1 MRISDWSS
9 DVCSS
14 DLSQVG
20 DIERLA
26 TIPPVQLIGGVGPAA
41 DLPVPK
47 PDAQPLRRAGL
58 APAGGVPGHPSSG
71 ATALPFRVA
80 IKSRIN
86 SDTSSRSAIY
96 GSGCGGGAASFG
108 ASRLR
113 QRFSSSHNRLFRWR
127 AYSSLSRT
135 M

>member
-1 MRISDWSS
+1 MFRRPPGSTRTDTHFPYTT
-9 DVCSS
+9 
-14 DLSQVG
+14 LFRSQVG

-80 IKSRIN
+80 TKSDRK
-86 SDTSSRSAIY
+86 ST
-96 GSGCGGGAASFG
+96 
-108 ASRLR
+108 RLN
-113 QRFSSSHNRLFRWR
+113 SSH
-127 AYSSLSRT
+127 
-135 M
+135 

>member
-1 MRISDWSS
+1 MHCAPRSLLEFHFPCSIS
-9 DVCSS
+9 CYKYK
-14 DLSQVG
+14 VG
-20 DIERLA
+20 NIERLA
-26 TIPPVQLIGGVGPAA
+26 TFPPVQLIGGVGPAA

-86 SDTSSRSAIY
+86 SDTSSRSAI
-96 GSGCGGGAASFG
+96 
-108 ASRLR
+108 
-113 QRFSSSHNRLFRWR
+113 
-127 AYSSLSRT
+127 
-135 M
+135 

>member
-14 DLSQVG
+14 DLSEFHFPSSFSFFKSQVG

-58 APAGGVPGHPSSG
+58 APAGGVQGHPSYG
-71 ATALPFRVA
+71 ATALPFTVA

-86 SDTSSRSAIY
+86 SDTFDRAAIY
-96 GSGCGGGAASFG
+96 GLGGGGGAASIRAARWG
-108 ASRLR
+108 P
-113 QRFSSSHNRLFRWR
+113 RF
-127 AYSSLSRT
+127 
-135 M
+135 